1 MDKDTTNL
9 AGRIELRP
17 VVLSDE
23 EDFLIELYYTTR
35 EDLHMTQL
43 DEAQQREFSLMQ
55 YKLQKDHYATHYPDS
70 THDMILFDG
79 ERAGRFWTDRDETEI
94 LGIDLAILPEYRNA
108 GIGTFLL
115 QSAFDEAARTNRV
128 FNFHVLKMNVKA
140 IRLYERL
147 NCKFTGET
155 PSHFMMQWRAAQ

>member
-9 AGRIELRP
+9 ADRIELRP
-17 VVLSDE
+17 VVLPDE

-35 EDLHMTQL
+35 EDIHLTQL
-43 DEAQQREFSLMQ
+43 DEAQKREFSLMQ
-55 YKLQKDHYATHYPDS
+55 YRLQKDHYAAHYPDS

-79 ERAGRFWTDRDETEI
+79 ERAGRFWTNRDETEI
-94 LGIDLAILPEYRNA
+94 LGIDLAILPAYRNA

-115 QSAFDEAARTNRV
+115 KSVFDEAARTNRV
-128 FNFHVLKMNVKA
+128 FNFHVLRMNVKA